1 MNVRVGSH
9 AAGRFGE
16 GAPGDGRRGKEMH
29 LKITSFTVTP
39 WALVGQTK
47 G

>member
-1 MNVRVGSH
+1 MEKERIGSH
-9 AAGRFGE
+9 AAVTVWRRWVE
-16 GAPGDGRRGKEMH
+16 GGKEMH

-39 WALVGQTK
+39 SAPVGGTK